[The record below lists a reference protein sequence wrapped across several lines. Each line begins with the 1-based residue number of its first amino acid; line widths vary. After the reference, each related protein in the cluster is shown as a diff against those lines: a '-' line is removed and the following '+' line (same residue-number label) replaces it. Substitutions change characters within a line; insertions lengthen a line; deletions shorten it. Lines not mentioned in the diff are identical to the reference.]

1 MVAPADEH
9 GDASADDVEARPV
22 LLDRLHALLLGQTRP
37 LLPSSSS
44 LWLCLWTRRGGGAAA
59 AASGGGGSCASP
71 AAAHAG
77 GVAPAQQGAAAGGI
91 HGVRPAG
98 SAPPLLG
105 QLPLVVP
112 TSRIHPPPPVLSA
125 GSLLNALS

>member
-22 LLDRLHALLLGQTRP
+22 LLDRLHALLLGQPRR
-37 LLPSSSS
+37 LLPSS
-44 LWLCLWTRRGGGAAA
+44 LLLLLCLCLWTRRRRGRGRAAA
-59 AASGGGGSCASP
+59 GGGSP
-71 AAAHAG
+71 GAAHAG
-77 GVAPAQQGAAAGGI
+77 RVAPAEHGAGAGGI

-112 TSRIHPPPPVLSA
+112 TSRIHPPPVLSA